1 MSREKPAAEATAP
14 FKEAIE
20 MIREAGGEAFRN
32 CFQCGLCT
40 ASGPWNDVRTFT
52 PHRKITE
59 SKFGLVEPGEED
71 WWLCSTCN
79 ACVSRCPRG
88 VAVTDVIRAVRNITM
103 ESVPRAVPRASRAR
117 WRA

>member
-40 ASGPWNDVRTFT
+40 ASCPGTTCGTFT

-59 SKFGLVEPGEED
+59 SKFG
-71 WWLCSTCN
+71 WCSPARKTGGS
-79 ACVSRCPRG
+79 ARP
-88 VAVTDVIRAVRNITM
+88 ATRA
-103 ESVPRAVPRASRAR
+103 
-117 WRA
+117 

>member
-40 ASGPWNDVRTFT
+40 ASLSLERRADLHAPQ
-52 PHRKITE
+52 
-59 SKFGLVEPGEED
+59 ED
-71 WWLCSTCN
+71 H
-79 ACVSRCPRG
+79 G
-88 VAVTDVIRAVRNITM
+88 V
-103 ESVPRAVPRASRAR
+103 
-117 WRA
+117 